1 MKCSVLSGRAVVAF
15 ALLLLVGC
23 ESAYYGVNEQFG
35 RLKNDIL
42 VDRVEDAMDAQQDA
56 KEEFQSAFEQFES
69 VVGVEETDLKKAYRK
84 LSGSF
89 EDAQSKA
96 DDVRDRIDAVD
107 DVSGDLFSEWE
118 TELGQISNAD
128 LRNKSREQLRI
139 SRTKYKALIGA
150 MKQAESR
157 MQPVLTS
164 FQDHVLFL
172 KHNLNAQAIASLKSE
187 LGTIENNVGRLIA
200 EMEHSIAQAQS
211 FIKDMKA

>member
-1 MKCSVLSGRAVVAF
+1 MKCNVLGGRSIVAF
-15 ALLLLVGC
+15 ALLLTGC

-84 LSGSF
+84 LSSSF

-96 DDVRDRIDAVD
+96 DEVRDRIDAVD
-107 DVSGDLFSEWE
+107 DVSGDLFAEWE
-118 TELGQISNAD
+118 SELGQISNAD

-187 LGTIENNVGRLIA
+187 LGAIENNVGRLIA
-200 EMEHSIAQAQS
+200 EMERSIAQAQS